1 MSFVGLKLYPMPV
14 DTILRIAEAVDFLGT
29 SSREKVARFAGVGST
44 TAHKA
49 LFNASHLGFV
59 EKVSGENYTYV
70 HMIPLKGMPVAQK
83 RYLFQQLLQSYR
95 PFEVLCQFLSYGE
108 DESAAMRKA
117 GVVLGNS
124 NLDKNAFTALS
135 KWGVDIG
142 ILSRDESGALR
153 LVETLKEELKAISE
167 ALEIKLG
174 NEFEIGLYLSKRL
187 TVQCYEF
194 LENPERQRLIQAFT
208 DSGGNPEKSCEEN
221 GKAFENFLRLI
232 AKTKGVNVSNRNGIG
247 QVAEELAKQGV
258 IYTKHKNMC
267 LAVGAVRTVS
277 AHDRDK
283 ISNIPW
289 TKTPEMAHAVLSYS
303 LSVMRS
309 IYLWG
314 FEGKQE
320 L

>member
-1 MSFVGLKLYPMPV
+1 MSFVGLRLYSMPV
-14 DTILRIAEAVDFLGT
+14 ETILRITEAVDFLGDA
-29 SSREKVARFAGVGST
+29 SLDEVARFAGVGST
-44 TAHKA
+44 TAYKA
-49 LFNASHLGFV
+49 LLNASHLGFV
-59 EKVSGENYTYV
+59 NKASGANYTYV
-70 HMIPLKGMPVAQK
+70 HMSSLKRMPPAEK
-83 RYLFQQLLQSYR
+83 RHLFQQLLQSYR

-117 GVVLGNS
+117 GVVLGDS

-142 ILSRDESGALR
+142 ILSRDKNGALH
-153 LVETLKEELKAISE
+153 LAETLKEELKAISE

-208 DSGGNPEKSCEEN
+208 DSGKNSEKSCEEN
-221 GKAFENFLRLI
+221 GKAFENFLRLL

-258 IYTKHKNMC
+258 IHTKHKNMC

-289 TKTPEMAHAVLSYS
+289 TKTPEMAHAVLSYTLS
-303 LSVMRS
+303 LMRS
-309 IYLWG
+309 IYLWV

>member
-1 MSFVGLKLYPMPV
+1 MSFIGLKLYPMPV
-14 DTILRIAEAVDFLGT
+14 DTILRITEAVDFLGT
-29 SSREKVARFAGVGST
+29 ASSEKAAKFAGVGST
-44 TAHKA
+44 TAYKA
-49 LFNASHLGFV
+49 LLNASHLGLV
-59 EKVSGENYTYV
+59 KKISGENYTYV
-70 HMIPLKGMPVAQK
+70 HMNPLKGTPPAEK
-83 RYLFQQLLQSYR
+83 RRLFQLLLQVCR
-95 PFEVLCQFLSYGE
+95 PFEVLCQFLSYGD

-117 GVVLGNS
+117 SVVLGDN
-124 NLDKNAFTALS
+124 NLVKNALPVLS

-142 ILSRDESGALR
+142 ILARDKTGALR
-153 LVETLKEELKAISE
+153 LAETLKEELKAISQ

-174 NEFEIGLYLSKRL
+174 NEFEIGLYLGRRL
-187 TVQCYEF
+187 TAQCYEF
-194 LENPERQRLIQAFT
+194 LKIPERQRLTQAFI
-208 DSGGNPEKSCEEN
+208 DSEQHPEKSCEEN

-232 AKTKGVNVSNRNGIG
+232 AKMKGVDVSRRNGIG
-247 QVAEELAKQGV
+247 QVAEELAKYGV
-258 IYTKHKNMC
+258 IHKKHKNMC

-283 ISNIPW
+283 VSNIPW

-309 IYLWG
+309 IYLWV

>member
-1 MSFVGLKLYPMPV
+1 MSFMGLRLYPMPV
-14 DTILRIAEAVDFLGT
+14 DTILRVTEAVDFLGT
-29 SSREKVARFAGVGST
+29 ASLNEVTRFAGVGST
-44 TAHKA
+44 TAYKA
-49 LFNASHLGFV
+49 LVNASRLGFV
-59 EKVSGENYTYV
+59 KKVSGENYTYV
-70 HMIPLKGMPVAQK
+70 HMSPLKGMPAAEK
-83 RYLFQQLLQSYR
+83 RYLFQQLMQSYR

-117 GVVLGNS
+117 GVVLGDS
-124 NLDKNAFTALS
+124 NLDKNAFPALS

-142 ILSRDESGALR
+142 ILSRDKSGALR
-153 LVETLKEELKAISE
+153 LAETLKEELKAISQ

-174 NEFEIGLYLSKRL
+174 NEFEIGLYLGRRL
-187 TVQCYEF
+187 TAQCYDF

-208 DSGGNPEKSCEEN
+208 DSEKNPEKSCEEN

-232 AKTKGVNVSNRNGIG
+232 AKMKGIDVSSRNGIG
-247 QVAEELAKQGV
+247 QVAEELAKYGV
-258 IYTKHKNMC
+258 IHKKHKNMC

-283 ISNIPW
+283 VSNIPW
-289 TKTPEMAHAVLSYS
+289 TKTLEMAHAVLSYS
-303 LSVMRS
+303 LSLMRS
-309 IYLWG
+309 IYLWV

>member
-1 MSFVGLKLYPMPV
+1 MSSVGLKLYPMPV
-14 DTILRIAEAVDFLGT
+14 DTILRVTEAVDFLGDA
-29 SSREKVARFAGVGST
+29 SLDEVARFAGTGST
-44 TAHKA
+44 TAYKA
-49 LFNASHLGFV
+49 LLNASHLGFV
-59 EKVSGENYTYV
+59 KKVNGGNYRYI
-70 HMIPLKGMPVAQK
+70 HMNSLKDMPVAEK

-108 DESAAMRKA
+108 DESVAMRKA
-117 GVVLGNS
+117 GVMLGDS
-124 NLDKNAFTALS
+124 SLDNNAFTALS

-142 ILSRDESGALR
+142 ILSRNKSGTLH

-174 NEFEIGLYLSKRL
+174 NEFEIGLYLGKRL
-187 TVQCYEF
+187 TAQCYEF
-194 LENPERQRLIQAFT
+194 LENPERQRLVQAFT
-208 DSGGNPEKSCEEN
+208 DSEKNPEKSCEET

-232 AKTKGVNVSNRNGIG
+232 AKIKGINVSNRNGIG
-247 QVAEELAKQGV
+247 QVAEELTKHGT
-258 IYTKHKNMC
+258 IHTKHKNMC

-283 ISNIPW
+283 VSNIPW
-289 TKTPEMAHAVLSYS
+289 AKTPEMAHAVLSYS

-309 IYLWG
+309 IYLWVL
-314 FEGKQE
+314 EGKQE

>member
-1 MSFVGLKLYPMPV
+1 MSFVGLKLHPMPV
-14 DTILRIAEAVDFLGT
+14 DTILRVAEAVDFLGT

-44 TAHKA
+44 TAYKA
-49 LFNASHLGFV
+49 LLNASHLGFV
-59 EKVSGENYTYV
+59 RKASGENYIYV
-70 HMIPLKGMPVAQK
+70 YMNPLKGIPVAEK

-95 PFEVLCQFLSYGE
+95 PFEVLCQFLSYGN

-117 GVVLGNS
+117 GVVLGDT
-124 NLDKNAFTALS
+124 NLEKNAFAALS

-142 ILSRDESGALR
+142 ILSRGKSGALR
-153 LVETLKEELKAISE
+153 LAETLKEELKAISE

-174 NEFEIGLYLSKRL
+174 NEFEIGLYLGRRL
-187 TVQCYEF
+187 TAQCYEF

-208 DSGGNPEKSCEEN
+208 DSGENPEKSCEEN

-232 AKTKGVNVSNRNGIG
+232 ARMKGVDISNRNGIG

-258 IYTKHKNMC
+258 VHTKHKNMC
-267 LAVGAVRTVS
+267 LAVSAVRTVS

-283 ISNIPW
+283 VSNIPW

-303 LSVMRS
+303 LNVMRS
-309 IYLWG
+309 IYLWV

>member
-1 MSFVGLKLYPMPV
+1 MPFVGLRLYPMPV
-14 DTILRIAEAVDFLGT
+14 NTILRVTDAVDFLGT
-29 SSREKVARFAGVGST
+29 ASLEEATRFAGVGST
-44 TAHKA
+44 TAYKA
-49 LFNASHLGFV
+49 LLNASHLGFV
-59 EKVSGENYTYV
+59 KKISGENYTYV
-70 HMIPLKGMPVAQK
+70 HMNPLKGMPSAEK
-83 RYLFQQLLQSYR
+83 RHLFQQLLQAYR
-95 PFEVLCQFLSYGE
+95 PFETLCQFLSYGE

-117 GVVLGNS
+117 GVVLGDS

-142 ILSRDESGALR
+142 ILSRDKSGALH
-153 LVETLKEELKAISE
+153 LAETLKEELKAISE

-174 NEFEIGLYLSKRL
+174 NEFEIGLYLGRRL
-187 TVQCYEF
+187 TAQCYEF

-208 DSGGNPEKSCEEN
+208 DSGENPEKSCEET

-232 AKTKGVNVSNRNGIG
+232 SKIKDIDVSNRNGIG
-247 QVAEELAKQGV
+247 QVAEQLTKYGA
-258 IYTKHKNMC
+258 IHRKHKNMC

-283 ISNIPW
+283 VSNIPW
-289 TKTPEMAHAVLSYS
+289 AKTPEMAHAVLSYS

-309 IYLWG
+309 IYLWVL
-314 FEGKQE
+314 EGKQE